1 MAGQD
6 KRQKTAGQL
15 EANSPQAWVA
25 VLDTMEA
32 VSPVIR
38 SVLGP
43 AGFGSEAED
52 IEQETVMS
60 AVQGIGRWSAAD
72 GPLVAWV
79 TMIGK
84 RRAIDF
90 IRRQKHMSRSA
101 VVFAG
106 QGGDDDETQVIDVA
120 EPSFEE
126 QFLDRDEAWATVE
139 SVLGQVQ
146 LLLRNRETVAR
157 ALVVLVRCDGDV
169 AEASRLMGLAEPVLR
184 EARRETVRMAL
195 VVRNA
200 LRLHDGGGKVGM
212 AELWACLPD
221 GVGSWTRVVAVEVA
235 KAGGVERV
243 RASVVA
249 KTWGW
254 SESTA
259 RQRIAD
265 TLWLLSVARTLGEQ
279 GRITPTQNLAY

>member
-1 MAGQD
+1 MAGRDNPQ
-6 KRQKTAGQL
+6 RAAGWL
-15 EANSPQAWVA
+15 EPNSQEAWEA
-25 VLDTMEA
+25 VVGAMDA

-43 AGFGSEAED
+43 AGFTSEAED
-52 IEQETVMS
+52 IEQETVIS
-60 AVQGIGRWSAAD
+60 AVRSVGRWSAAE

-90 IRRQKHMSRSA
+90 IRRQKHMSRTA

-106 QGGDDDETQVIDVA
+106 QGADEDEAQVIDVA
-120 EPSFEE
+120 EDSFEDR
-126 QFLDRDEAWATVE
+126 FLDRDEAWATVE

-146 LLLRNRETVAR
+146 LLLRNRQTVAR

-169 AEASRLMGLAEPVLR
+169 AEASKLMGLPEPMLR

-200 LRLHDGGGKVGM
+200 LRIHEGGGRVGM
-212 AELWACLPD
+212 TELWSCLPD
-221 GVGSWTRVVAVEVA
+221 GVGSWTRVIAVEVA
-235 KAGGVERV
+235 KAGGVDRV

-265 TLWLLSVARTLGEQ
+265 TLWLLSVARTLGEG
-279 GRITPTQNLAY
+279 GRIVPQQKVAC

>member
-1 MAGQD
+1 MAEQD
-6 KRQKTAGQL
+6 TPQKTGGRL
-15 EANSPQAWVA
+15 DANSPQAWQA

-32 VSPVIR
+32 LSPVIR

-43 AGFGSEAED
+43 AGHSSEAED
-52 IEQETVMS
+52 IEQETIIS
-60 AVQGIGRWSAAD
+60 AVKGIGRWSASE

-90 IRRQKHMSRSA
+90 IRRQKHMSRTA

-106 QGGDDDETQVIDVA
+106 QGAYEDEAQVIDVA
-120 EPSFEE
+120 EDSFEE
-126 QFLDRDEAWATVE
+126 QFLDRDEAWATLE

-146 LLLRNRETVAR
+146 LLLRNRQTVAR

-169 AEASRLMGLAEPVLR
+169 AEASKLMGLPEPMLR

-200 LRLHDGGGKVGM
+200 LRLYEGGGKVGM
-212 AELWACLPD
+212 TELWSCLPD
-221 GVGSWTRVVAVEVA
+221 GVGSWTRVIAVEVA

-265 TLWLLSVARTLGEQ
+265 TLWLLSVARTLGEG
-279 GRITPTQNLAY
+279 GRIVPQQKVAC

>member
-1 MAGQD
+1 MAGLDNPQ
-6 KRQKTAGQL
+6 QTAGRL
-15 EANSPQAWVA
+15 VANSPEAWQA
-25 VLDTMEA
+25 VLETMEA

-52 IEQETVMS
+52 IEQETIIS
-60 AVQGIGRWSAAD
+60 AVKGIGRWSATE

-90 IRRQKHMSRSA
+90 IRRQKHMSRTA

-106 QGGDDDETQVIDVA
+106 QGGDEDDAQVIDVA
-120 EPSFEE
+120 EASFEE
-126 QFLDRDEAWATVE
+126 QFLDREEAWATVE

-169 AEASRLMGLAEPVLR
+169 AEASRLMGLPEPMLR

-212 AELWACLPD
+212 TELWACLPD

-259 RQRIAD
+259 RQRIVD
-265 TLWLLSVARTLGEQ
+265 TLWLLSVARTLGEG
-279 GRITPTQNLAY
+279 GRIIPQQKVAC

>member
-6 KRQKTAGQL
+6 KRQQTAGQL
-15 EANSPQAWVA
+15 EANSPQAWEA
-25 VLDTMEA
+25 VLETMDA

-38 SVLGP
+38 SVLGL

-52 IEQETVMS
+52 IEQETVIS
-60 AVQGIGRWSAAD
+60 AVRGIGRWSAAE

-106 QGGDDDETQVIDVA
+106 QGSDDEAQVIDVA
-120 EPSFEE
+120 ERSFEE

-200 LRLHDGGGKVGM
+200 LRLHDGGGKIGM
-212 AELWACLPD
+212 TELWSCLPD
-221 GVGSWTRVVAVEVA
+221 GVGSWTRVIAVEVA
-235 KAGGVERV
+235 KAGGVDRV

-265 TLWLLSVARTLGEQ
+265 TLWLLSVARTLGEG
-279 GRITPTQNLAY
+279 GRIVPQQKVAG